1 VGRWLVEVE
10 VEVKCNLDLKGSV
23 LQIDYRIYE
32 CGAVGLGRAGQIIAS
47 VQRTRVHPGSGH

>member
-1 VGRWLVEVE
+1 VREPVGRWLVEVE

-32 CGAVGLGRAGQIIAS
+32 CGAVRW
-47 VQRTRVHPGSGH
+47 V